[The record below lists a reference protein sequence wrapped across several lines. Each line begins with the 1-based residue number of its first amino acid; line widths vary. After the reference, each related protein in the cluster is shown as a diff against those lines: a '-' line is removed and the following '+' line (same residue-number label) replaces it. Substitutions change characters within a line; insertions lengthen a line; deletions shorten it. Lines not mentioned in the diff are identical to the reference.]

1 MNDAYLKL
9 LLEILI
15 AIAKNKKNPEAV
27 YPLLLENSDKLDQ
40 TFILTLQEWVI
51 EELQDA
57 DPDQSNQ
64 IASILYSFNKIISG
78 FPLGNRAL
86 NIEIAI
92 TCLKLALTVWTK
104 ESYAQNWAR
113 IQNSLG
119 VKYWR
124 RIQGE
129 TAENIET
136 AIAYYIEAL
145 SVYTPNAFPEKWAII
160 QMNLGNAYRN
170 CIKVEK
176 AENLETAITCY
187 TQALSIYTRNAF
199 PEKWAMTQMNLGAAY
214 LNRIQ
219 GEKAENLETA
229 ITCYTKA
236 LSVYTRNAFPQD
248 WATTQ
253 NNLGNA
259 YLNRIQGEK
268 AQNLETAITCFNAA
282 LSIRT
287 RNDLPLDWSHTQD
300 NLGNAYLNRIQGET
314 AENIETAITCF
325 NAALS
330 IRTRNDLPLDWSHTQ
345 DNLGNAYLNRIQGET
360 AENIETAITCFNAAL
375 SIRTRNNLPLDWAW
389 TKMNLGNAYLNRIQ
403 GETAQNIETAIACYT
418 EALSVYTRNA
428 FPQQWAMTQENLA
441 YAYGDLGKSDEK
453 IRCLKLSL
461 EVFTPASFP
470 LNCLKAGRNLGN
482 SGYNTEQWETAIQGY
497 GAAIEAVEQLCEW
510 VSSPRRRQQVL
521 VDALDVYEKMVQ
533 ACLKGG
539 REDLALTTIERSK
552 SRSLVQMITDITL
565 EPKTA
570 TDEQLQRFRALRRQL
585 LVLSQLW
592 EGEII
597 DSSSGDDPTPQPA
610 TPPTPRARGARN
622 GEQEVSV
629 SQESNPKVPL
639 SNGDLGGSPQVKPD
653 LEESPQVPLSKGDL
667 GGTPKVP
674 LSKGDLGGNLNTQ
687 RQNLQQQL
695 NELLTEID
703 EPEFLLTQK
712 VQPITV
718 AEIQTL
724 LDQQTVILEWHIGT
738 QETSGFQTFIISHN
752 SLQVEEFTPT
762 EWQTL
767 DAWKEEYLQDY
778 RQPSWTENLAGRL
791 QKLGEILRL
800 DDILDKI
807 PPQCQ
812 TLILIPHR
820 FLHLFPLHALK
831 AKRNNDNS
839 KQYLLDLFPE
849 GVSYVPSCLLLRQ
862 LKQRQRPAASET
874 SPWFGIQNPTQDLRY
889 TQVEVE
895 QIKQPFDPNTLIL
908 EGQQATKA
916 KLFHPETLAKLA
928 QSEYLH
934 FSCHGSFN
942 DKNPLYSALILA
954 PEIAGETV
962 LNPETNHKDR
972 FVMLRD
978 GRRFDTVTQGL
989 TLGEIFA
996 KLELPFCRLVGL
1008 SACETSLIDASQ
1020 MLDEYIGLPMA
1031 FLYAGSLSVISSL
1044 WCVDDF
1050 ATAFL
1055 MIRFYQNLPKENNS
1069 NVLALQ
1075 AAQDWFR
1082 KVSRDDFLTWLRNDL
1097 KLDED
1102 FVDNCEVRLLGGYPE
1117 HPFNQPLHWAPF
1129 AIIGL

>member
-1 MNDAYLKL
+1 MNLGTAYW
-9 LLEILI
+9 
-15 AIAKNKKNPEAV
+15 
-27 YPLLLENSDKLDQ
+27 D
-40 TFILTLQEWVI
+40 
-51 EELQDA
+51 
-57 DPDQSNQ
+57 
-64 IASILYSFNKIISG
+64 
-78 FPLGNRAL
+78 
-86 NIEIAI
+86 
-92 TCLKLALTVWTK
+92 
-104 ESYAQNWAR
+104 
-113 IQNSLG
+113 
-119 VKYWR
+119 

-129 TAENIET
+129 KAENIQT
-136 AIAYYIEAL
+136 AIACYTEALSVFTPKDFPQDWAITQMNLGIAYRNRIEGETAQNLETVIAYFTKALSVLTPKAFPQEWAMTQVNLGVAYWDRIQGEKAQNIENAIACYTEAL
-145 SVYTPNAFPEKWAII
+145 SVYTRKDFP
-160 QMNLGNAYRN
+160 QD
-170 CIKVEK
+170 
-176 AENLETAITCY
+176 
-187 TQALSIYTRNAF
+187 
-199 PEKWAMTQMNLGAAY
+199 WAMTQMNLGVAY
-214 LNRIQ
+214 
-219 GEKAENLETA
+219 T
-229 ITCYTKA
+229 
-236 LSVYTRNAFPQD
+236 S
-248 WATTQ
+248 
-253 NNLGNA
+253 
-259 YLNRIQGEK
+259 RIQGEK
-268 AQNLETAITCFNAA
+268 AQNLETAIAYFTKA
-282 LSIRT
+282 LSVLT
-287 RNDLPLDWSHTQD
+287 PKAFPQEWAMTQV
-300 NLGNAYLNRIQGET
+300 NLGVAYSDRIQGEK
-314 AENIETAITCF
+314 AENIEKAIACY
-325 NAALS
+325 NQALS
-330 IRTRNDLPLDWSHTQ
+330 VLTRNTFPQYWAKTKIC
-345 DNLGNAYLNRIQGET
+345 LGSAYWDRIQGE
-360 AENIETAITCFNAAL
+360 
-375 SIRTRNNLPLDWAW
+375 
-389 TKMNLGNAYLNRIQ
+389 K
-403 GETAQNIETAIACYT
+403 AQNIETAIAYFT
-418 EALSVYTRNA
+418 QALSVLTRKD
-428 FPQQWAMTQENLA
+428 FPQDWAMTQNNLGEAYSDHIRGEKAENL
-441 YAYGDLGKSDEK
+441 EK
-453 IRCLKLSL
+453 AIACYKDAL
-461 EVFTPASFP
+461 EVRQPQAFP
-470 LNCLKAGRNLGN
+470 LDCLNTGRKLGNLG
-482 SGYNTEQWETAIQGY
+482 YKTEQWETAIQGY

-521 VDALDVYEKMVQ
+521 VDALDVYESMVQ
-533 ACLKGG
+533 ACLKAG

-570 TDEQLQRFRALRRQL
+570 TDEQLQRFRGLRRQL

-597 DSSSGDDPTPQPA
+597 DRSSGDDLTPQPA
-610 TPPTPRARGARN
+610 PPPTPRARGARN
-622 GEQEVSV
+622 GEQEVPV

-674 LSKGDLGGNLNTQ
+674 LSNGDLGSNLNTQ

-695 NELLTEID
+695 NELLTEIN

-724 LDQQTVILEWHIGT
+724 LDQQTIILEWHIGT
-738 QETSGFQTFIISHN
+738 KKASGFQTFIISHN
-752 SLQVEEFTPT
+752 SLQVEEFTPD

-767 DAWKEEYLQDY
+767 DAWKQEYLQDY

-820 FLHLFPLHALK
+820 FLHLFPLHALA

-849 GVSYVPSCLLLRQ
+849 GVSYVPSCLLLRR
-862 LKQRQRPAASET
+862 LKQRQRPAASEI

-908 EGQQATKA
+908 EGQKATKT

-942 DKNPLYSALILA
+942 AKNPLYSALILA

-1008 SACETSLIDASQ
+1008 SACETGLIGASQ
-1020 MLDEYIGLPMA
+1020 ILDEYIGLPMA

-1075 AAQDWFR
+1075 AAQHWFR
-1082 KVSRDDFLTWLRNDL
+1082 KVSRDDFLTWLRDDL
-1097 KLDED
+1097 KLDKD
-1102 FVDNCEVRLLGGYPE
+1102 FVDNCEVRLLRGYPE

>member
-1 MNDAYLKL
+1 MNDVYLLL
-9 LLEILI
+9 LLEILT
-15 AIAKNKKNPEAV
+15 AIDENTDNPEAV
-27 YPLLLENSDKLDQ
+27 YPLLLENSAQLDQ
-40 TFILTLQEWVI
+40 TFILTLQEWTT
-51 EELQDA
+51 EQLQDA
-57 DPDQSNQ
+57 DPNQSYK
-64 IASILYSFNKIISG
+64 IASNLFSFNKIISK

-92 TCLKLALTVWTK
+92 TCLKLALTVWTR
-104 ESYAQNWAR
+104 ESYAQDWAL

-119 VKYWR
+119 IKYSD

-136 AIAYYIEAL
+136 AIACYTEAL
-145 SVYTPNAFPEKWAII
+145 SVRTRKAFPQE
-160 QMNLGNAYRN
+160 
-170 CIKVEK
+170 
-176 AENLETAITCY
+176 
-187 TQALSIYTRNAF
+187 
-199 PEKWAMTQMNLGAAY
+199 WAMTQMNLGVAY
-214 LNRIQ
+214 RDRIQGETAQNIENAIACYTEALSVYTPKAFPQDWARTQNNLGGAYWSRIQ
-219 GEKAENLETA
+219 GEKAENLEKAIACYTEALSVRTRKAFPQEWAMTQMNLGVAYSVRIQGETAQNIEKAIACYTEALSVYTRKDFPHYWARTQMNLGATYWSRIQGETAQNIEKA
-229 ITCYTKA
+229 ITCYTEALSVRTRKAFPQEWARTQMNLGNAYGTRILGETTENIEKAIACYTQA

-248 WATTQ
+248 WARTQ
-253 NNLGNA
+253 MNLGSA
-259 YLNRIQGEK
+259 YWSRIQGEK
-268 AQNLETAITCFNAA
+268 AE
-282 LSIRT
+282 
-287 RNDLPLDWSHTQD
+287 
-300 NLGNAYLNRIQGET
+300 
-314 AENIETAITCF
+314 
-325 NAALS
+325 
-330 IRTRNDLPLDWSHTQ
+330 
-345 DNLGNAYLNRIQGET
+345 
-360 AENIETAITCFNAAL
+360 
-375 SIRTRNNLPLDWAW
+375 
-389 TKMNLGNAYLNRIQ
+389 
-403 GETAQNIETAIACYT
+403 NIETAIACY
-418 EALSVYTRNA
+418 RNA
-428 FPQQWAMTQENLA
+428 
-441 YAYGDLGKSDEK
+441 
-453 IRCLKLSL
+453 L
-461 EVFTPASFP
+461 EVYQPQAFP
-470 LNCLKAGRNLGN
+470 LECLNTGRGLGN
-482 SGYNTEQWETAIQGY
+482 LGYNTEQWETAIHGY
-497 GAAIEAVEQLCEW
+497 NLAIEAVEQLCEW

-533 ACLKGG
+533 ACLKAG

-570 TDEQLQRFRALRRQL
+570 TDEQLQRFRGLRRQL

-597 DSSSGDDPTPQPA
+597 DSSSGDDLTPQPPSLRGNGEQDDL
-610 TPPTPRARGARN
+610 TPQPPSLQGN
-622 GEQEVSV
+622 GEQEVSGSDPLPSPRRRGAGGEVTEV
-629 SQESNPKVPL
+629 SGSNPLP
-639 SNGDLGGSPQVKPD
+639 SPRRRGAGGEVTQVSTENKTA
-653 LEESPQVPLSKGDL
+653 L
-667 GGTPKVP
+667 
-674 LSKGDLGGNLNTQ
+674 GDLGGNLNTQ

-695 NELLTEID
+695 NELLTEIN

-738 QETSGFQTFIISHN
+738 QEASGFQTFIISHN
-752 SLQVEEFTPT
+752 NLQVEEFTPA

-820 FLHLFPLHALK
+820 FLHLFPLHALE

-862 LKQRQRPAASET
+862 LKQRQRPAASEI

-942 DKNPLYSALILA
+942 AKNPLYSALILA

-962 LNPETNHKDR
+962 LNPETNNKNR

-996 KLELPFCRLVGL
+996 KLELPLCRLVGL

-1075 AAQDWFR
+1075 AAQHWFR
-1082 KVSRDDFLTWLRNDL
+1082 KVSRDDFLTWLRDDL
-1097 KLDED
+1097 KLDKD
-1102 FVDNCEVRLLGGYPE
+1102 FVDNCKVRLRRGYPE
-1117 HPFNQPLHWAPF
+1117 HPFNQPLYWAPF

>member
-1 MNDAYLKL
+1 MLGARGLDDLKC
-9 LLEILI
+9 IVFTMLI
-15 AIAKNKKNPEAV
+15 
-27 YPLLLENSDKLDQ
+27 
-40 TFILTLQEWVI
+40 
-51 EELQDA
+51 
-57 DPDQSNQ
+57 
-64 IASILYSFNKIISG
+64 
-78 FPLGNRAL
+78 PLGNRAL

-92 TCLKLALTVWTK
+92 TCLKLALTVWTR
-104 ESYAQNWAR
+104 ESYAQNWAG

-119 VKYWR
+119 V
-124 RIQGE
+124 
-129 TAENIET
+129 N
-136 AIAYYIEAL
+136 
-145 SVYTPNAFPEKWAII
+145 
-160 QMNLGNAYRN
+160 YR
-170 CIKVEK
+170 
-176 AENLETAITCY
+176 
-187 TQALSIYTRNAF
+187 
-199 PEKWAMTQMNLGAAY
+199 
-214 LNRIQ
+214 
-219 GEKAENLETA
+219 
-229 ITCYTKA
+229 
-236 LSVYTRNAFPQD
+236 
-248 WATTQ
+248 
-253 NNLGNA
+253 
-259 YLNRIQGEK
+259 
-268 AQNLETAITCFNAA
+268 
-282 LSIRT
+282 
-287 RNDLPLDWSHTQD
+287 
-300 NLGNAYLNRIQGET
+300 NRIQGET
-314 AENIETAITCF
+314 AENLENAIACF
-325 NAALS
+325 NEALS
-330 IRTRNDLPLDWSHTQ
+330 VFTRKAFPQYWATTQ
-345 DNLGNAYLNRIQGET
+345 MNLGAAYWSRIQGET
-360 AENIETAITCFNAAL
+360 AENLEN
-375 SIRTRNNLPLDWAW
+375 
-389 TKMNLGNAYLNRIQ
+389 
-403 GETAQNIETAIACYT
+403 AIACYT
-418 EALSVYTRNA
+418 EALSVRTRKD
-428 FPQQWAMTQENLA
+428 FPQQWAMTQMNLGLA
-441 YAYGDLGKSDEK
+441 YWDRIQGEKAQNIENAIACYTQALSVYTPKAFPQDWAMTQMNLGLAYSDRIQGEKAENIENAIACYTQALSVYTRKAFPQEWATTQMNLGTAYGVCIQGETAENIENAIACYTQALSVLTRKAFPQYWATTQMNLGTAYGGRIQGKKAQNLEK
-453 IRCLKLSL
+453 AIACYGNALEVYQPQAFPLDCLK
-461 EVFTPASFP
+461 T
-470 LNCLKAGRNLGN
+470 GRGLGYL
-482 SGYNTEQWETAIQGY
+482 GYDTEQWETAIQGY
-497 GAAIEAVEQLCEW
+497 GVAIEAVEQLCEW

-533 ACLKGG
+533 VCLKAG

-565 EPKTA
+565 EAKTA
-570 TDEQLQRFRALRRQL
+570 TDEQLQRFRGLRRQL

-597 DSSSGDDPTPQPA
+597 DSSSGDDLTPQPA

-639 SNGDLGGSPQVKPD
+639 SKGDLGGSPQVKPD

-674 LSKGDLGGNLNTQ
+674 LSNGDLGSNLNTQ
-687 RQNLQQQL
+687 RQHLQQQL

-738 QETSGFQTFIISHN
+738 QEASGFQTFIISHN

-767 DAWKEEYLQDY
+767 DAWKEDYLQDY

-820 FLHLFPLHALK
+820 FLHLFPLHALA

-862 LKQRQRPAASET
+862 LKQRQRPAASEI

-908 EGQQATKA
+908 EGQQATKT

-962 LNPETNHKDR
+962 LNPEKNHKDR

-1102 FVDNCEVRLLGGYPE
+1102 FVDNCEVRLRRSYPKQ
-1117 HPFNQPLHWAPF
+1117 PFNQPLHWAPF

>member
-1 MNDAYLKL
+1 MNDVYLLL
-9 LLEILI
+9 LLEILT
-15 AIAKNKKNPEAV
+15 AIDENTDNPEAV
-27 YPLLLENSDKLDQ
+27 YPLLLENSAQLDQ
-40 TFILTLQEWVI
+40 TFILTLQEWTT
-51 EELQDA
+51 EQLQDA
-57 DPDQSNQ
+57 DADQSNQ
-64 IASILYSFNKIISG
+64 IAFLLYLFDNIISG

-92 TCLKLALTVWTK
+92 TCLKLALTVWTR
-104 ESYAQNWAR
+104 ESNAQNWAA

-119 VKYWR
+119 
-124 RIQGE
+124 I
-129 TAENIET
+129 N
-136 AIAYYIEAL
+136 
-145 SVYTPNAFPEKWAII
+145 
-160 QMNLGNAYRN
+160 YRN
-170 CIKVEK
+170 CIQGEK
-176 AENLETAITCY
+176 AQNLETAIACY
-187 TQALSIYTRNAF
+187 TQALSVYTRKAF
-199 PEKWAMTQMNLGAAY
+199 PQDWAMTQMNLGAAY
-214 LNRIQ
+214 WDRIQ

-229 ITCYTKA
+229 IACYTEA
-236 LSVYTRNAFPQD
+236 LSVYTPNAFPQQ
-248 WATTQ
+248 WAMTQ
-253 NNLGNA
+253 MGLGVA
-259 YLNRIQGEK
+259 YSNRIQGEK
-268 AQNLETAITCFNAA
+268 AE
-282 LSIRT
+282 
-287 RNDLPLDWSHTQD
+287 
-300 NLGNAYLNRIQGET
+300 
-314 AENIETAITCF
+314 
-325 NAALS
+325 
-330 IRTRNDLPLDWSHTQ
+330 
-345 DNLGNAYLNRIQGET
+345 
-360 AENIETAITCFNAAL
+360 
-375 SIRTRNNLPLDWAW
+375 
-389 TKMNLGNAYLNRIQ
+389 
-403 GETAQNIETAIACYT
+403 NIETAIACYT
-418 EALSVYTRNA
+418 EALSVYTRKDFPQDWAMTQMNLGTAYWDRIQGEKAENIETAIACYTEALSVYTRKA
-428 FPQQWAMTQENLA
+428 FPQQWATTQNNLGTAYSDRIQGEKAENIENA
-441 YAYGDLGKSDEK
+441 ITCYGNALEV
-453 IRCLKLSL
+453 RQPQAFPLECLK
-461 EVFTPASFP
+461 T
-470 LNCLKAGRNLGN
+470 GRILGN
-482 SGYNTEQWETAIQGY
+482 LGYNTEQWETAIQGY
-497 GAAIEAVEQLCEW
+497 GATIEAVEQLCEW

-533 ACLKGG
+533 ACLKAG

-570 TDEQLQRFRALRRQL
+570 TDEQLQRFRGLRRQL

-597 DSSSGDDPTPQPA
+597 DSSSGDDLTPQPPSLLGNGEQDDL
-610 TPPTPRARGARN
+610 TPQPPSLLGN
-622 GEQEVSV
+622 GEQEVSGSNPLPSPPRRWAGGEVTPV
-629 SQESNPKVPL
+629 STENKTALGESPKVPL
-639 SNGDLGGSPQVKPD
+639 SN
-653 LEESPQVPLSKGDL
+653 
-667 GGTPKVP
+667 
-674 LSKGDLGGNLNTQ
+674 GDLGGNLNTQ

-738 QETSGFQTFIISHN
+738 QESSGFQTFIISHN
-752 SLQVEEFTPT
+752 SLQVEKFTPS

-820 FLHLFPLHALK
+820 FLHLFPLHALE

-839 KQYLLDLFPE
+839 KQYLLDLFPQ
-849 GVSYVPSCLLLRQ
+849 GVSYVPSCLLLQQ

-908 EGQQATKA
+908 EGQEATKA

-942 DKNPLYSALILA
+942 AKNPLYSALILA
-954 PEIAGETV
+954 PEIAGETG
-962 LNPETNHKDR
+962 LNPETNNKNR

-1082 KVSRDDFLTWLRNDL
+1082 KVSRDDFLTWLRHDL

-1102 FVDNCEVRLLGGYPE
+1102 FVDNCEVRLLGGYPK

>member
-1 MNDAYLKL
+1 MNDAYLQL
-9 LLEILI
+9 LLKILT
-15 AIAKNKKNPEAV
+15 AIAENTDNPEAV
-27 YPLLLENSDKLDQ
+27 YPLLQENSDQLDQ
-40 TFILTLQEWVI
+40 TFILTLQEWAT
-51 EELQDA
+51 EQLQDA
-57 DPDQSNQ
+57 DPDQSNK
-64 IASILYSFNKIISG
+64 IASDLYSFNLIISE

-92 TCLKLALTVWTK
+92 TCLKLALTVWTR
-104 ESYAQNWAR
+104 ESYAQDWAM

-119 VKYWR
+119 IAYGR

-129 TAENIET
+129 
-136 AIAYYIEAL
+136 
-145 SVYTPNAFPEKWAII
+145 K
-160 QMNLGNAYRN
+160 
-170 CIKVEK
+170 
-176 AENLETAITCY
+176 
-187 TQALSIYTRNAF
+187 
-199 PEKWAMTQMNLGAAY
+199 
-214 LNRIQ
+214 
-219 GEKAENLETA
+219 
-229 ITCYTKA
+229 
-236 LSVYTRNAFPQD
+236 
-248 WATTQ
+248 
-253 NNLGNA
+253 
-259 YLNRIQGEK
+259 
-268 AQNLETAITCFNAA
+268 
-282 LSIRT
+282 
-287 RNDLPLDWSHTQD
+287 
-300 NLGNAYLNRIQGET
+300 
-314 AENIETAITCF
+314 
-325 NAALS
+325 
-330 IRTRNDLPLDWSHTQ
+330 
-345 DNLGNAYLNRIQGET
+345 
-360 AENIETAITCFNAAL
+360 
-375 SIRTRNNLPLDWAW
+375 
-389 TKMNLGNAYLNRIQ
+389 
-403 GETAQNIETAIACYT
+403 AQNIETAIACYT
-418 EALSVYTRNA
+418 EALSVRTRNAFPQDWARTQMNLGTAYRVRIQGETAENIEKAIACYTEALSVRTRNA
-428 FPQQWAMTQENLA
+428 FPQQWATTQMNLGTAYSDRIQGEKAENIEDAIACHTEALSVFTRNAFPQDWAMTQMNLGIAYWDRIQGEKAENLENAIACYTEALSVRTRKAFPQNWARTQGNLGIA
-441 YAYGDLGKSDEK
+441 YWGRIRGETAQNLENAITCYTEALSVYTRKAFPQDWATTQMNLGTAYSDRIQGEK
-453 IRCLKLSL
+453 AQNLENAIACYRNAL
-461 EVFTPASFP
+461 EVYQPQAFP
-470 LNCLKAGRNLGN
+470 LDCLNTGRSLGN
-482 SGYNTEQWETAIQGY
+482 LAYNTEQWETAIQGY

-521 VDALDVYEKMVQ
+521 VDALDVYESMVQ
-533 ACLKGG
+533 ACLKAG

-570 TDEQLQRFRALRRQL
+570 TDEQLQRFRGLRRQL

-597 DSSSGDDPTPQPA
+597 DSSSGDDLTPQPPSLLGNGEQDDL
-610 TPPTPRARGARN
+610 TPQPPSLLGN
-622 GEQEVSV
+622 GEQEVSGSNPLPSPPRRWAGGEVTPV
-629 SQESNPKVPL
+629 STENKTALGESPKVPL
-639 SNGDLGGSPQVKPD
+639 SN
-653 LEESPQVPLSKGDL
+653 
-667 GGTPKVP
+667 
-674 LSKGDLGGNLNTQ
+674 GDLGGNLNTQ

-738 QETSGFQTFIISHN
+738 QESSGFQTFIISHN
-752 SLQVEEFTPT
+752 SLQVEKFTPS

-820 FLHLFPLHALK
+820 FLHLFPLHALE

-839 KQYLLDLFPE
+839 KQYLLDLFPQ
-849 GVSYVPSCLLLRQ
+849 GVSYVPSCLLLQQ

-908 EGQQATKA
+908 EGQEATKA

-942 DKNPLYSALILA
+942 AKNPLYSALILA
-954 PEIAGETV
+954 PEIAGETG
-962 LNPETNHKDR
+962 LNPETNNKNR

-1082 KVSRDDFLTWLRNDL
+1082 KVSRDDFLTWLRHDL

-1102 FVDNCEVRLLGGYPE
+1102 FVDNCEVRLLGGYPK

>member
-1 MNDAYLKL
+1 
-9 LLEILI
+9 
-15 AIAKNKKNPEAV
+15 
-27 YPLLLENSDKLDQ
+27 
-40 TFILTLQEWVI
+40 
-51 EELQDA
+51 
-57 DPDQSNQ
+57 
-64 IASILYSFNKIISG
+64 
-78 FPLGNRAL
+78 
-86 NIEIAI
+86 
-92 TCLKLALTVWTK
+92 
-104 ESYAQNWAR
+104 
-113 IQNSLG
+113 
-119 VKYWR
+119 
-124 RIQGE
+124 
-129 TAENIET
+129 
-136 AIAYYIEAL
+136 
-145 SVYTPNAFPEKWAII
+145 
-160 QMNLGNAYRN
+160 MNLGTAY
-170 CIKVEK
+170 
-176 AENLETAITCY
+176 
-187 TQALSIYTRNAF
+187 
-199 PEKWAMTQMNLGAAY
+199 WD
-214 LNRIQ
+214 RIQ
-219 GEKAENLETA
+219 GEKAEN
-229 ITCYTKA
+229 
-236 LSVYTRNAFPQD
+236 
-248 WATTQ
+248 
-253 NNLGNA
+253 
-259 YLNRIQGEK
+259 IQ
-268 AQNLETAITCFNAA
+268 
-282 LSIRT
+282 
-287 RNDLPLDWSHTQD
+287 
-300 NLGNAYLNRIQGET
+300 
-314 AENIETAITCF
+314 
-325 NAALS
+325 
-330 IRTRNDLPLDWSHTQ
+330 
-345 DNLGNAYLNRIQGET
+345 
-360 AENIETAITCFNAAL
+360 
-375 SIRTRNNLPLDWAW
+375 
-389 TKMNLGNAYLNRIQ
+389 
-403 GETAQNIETAIACYT
+403 TAIACYT
-418 EALSVYTRNA
+418 EALSVFTPKDFPQDWAITQMNLGIAYRNRIEGETAQNLETVIAYFTKALSVLTPKA
-428 FPQQWAMTQENLA
+428 FPQEWAMTQVNLGVAYSDRIQGEKAENIEKAIACYNQALSVLTRNTFPQYWAKTKICLGSAYWDRIQGEKAQNIETAIAYFTQALSVLTRKDFPQDWAMTQNNLGEAYSDHIRGEKAENL
-441 YAYGDLGKSDEK
+441 EK
-453 IRCLKLSL
+453 AIACYKDAL
-461 EVFTPASFP
+461 EVRQPQAFP
-470 LNCLKAGRNLGN
+470 LDCLNTGRKLGNLG
-482 SGYNTEQWETAIQGY
+482 YKTEQWETAIQGY
-497 GAAIEAVEQLCEW
+497 RAAIEAVEQLCEW

-521 VDALDVYEKMVQ
+521 VDALDVYESMVQ
-533 ACLKGG
+533 ACLKAG

-570 TDEQLQRFRALRRQL
+570 TDEQLQRFRGLRRQL

-597 DSSSGDDPTPQPA
+597 ESSSGDDPTPQPA
-610 TPPTPRARGARN
+610 PPPTPRARGARN
-622 GEQEVSV
+622 GEQEVPV

-674 LSKGDLGGNLNTQ
+674 LSNGDLGSNLNTQ

-695 NELLTEID
+695 NELLTEIN

-791 QKLGEILRL
+791 KKLGEILRL

-820 FLHLFPLHALK
+820 FLHLFPLHALE

-996 KLELPFCRLVGL
+996 ILELPFCRLVGL

-1055 MIRFYQNLPKENNS
+1055 MIRFYQNLPKENNY

-1075 AAQDWFR
+1075 AAQHWFR
-1082 KVSRDDFLTWLRNDL
+1082 KVSRDEFLTWLRDDL
-1097 KLDED
+1097 KLDEE
-1102 FVDNCEVRLLGGYPE
+1102 FVDDCEVRLRRSYPK

>member
-1 MNDAYLKL
+1 MNDVYLLL
-9 LLEILI
+9 LLEILT
-15 AIAKNKKNPEAV
+15 AIDENTDNPEAV
-27 YPLLLENSDKLDQ
+27 YPLLLENSAQLDQ
-40 TFILTLQEWVI
+40 TFILTLQEWTT
-51 EELQDA
+51 EQLQDA
-57 DPDQSNQ
+57 DADQSNQ
-64 IASILYSFNKIISG
+64 IAFLLYLFDNIISG

-92 TCLKLALTVWTK
+92 TCLKLALTVWTR
-104 ESYAQNWAR
+104 ESNAQNWAA

-119 VKYWR
+119 
-124 RIQGE
+124 I
-129 TAENIET
+129 N
-136 AIAYYIEAL
+136 
-145 SVYTPNAFPEKWAII
+145 
-160 QMNLGNAYRN
+160 YRN
-170 CIKVEK
+170 CIQGEK
-176 AENLETAITCY
+176 AQNLETAIACY
-187 TQALSIYTRNAF
+187 TQALSVYTRKAF
-199 PEKWAMTQMNLGAAY
+199 PQDWAMTQMNLGAAY
-214 LNRIQ
+214 WDRIQ

-229 ITCYTKA
+229 IACYTEA
-236 LSVYTRNAFPQD
+236 LSVYTPNAFPQQ
-248 WATTQ
+248 WAMTQ
-253 NNLGNA
+253 MGLGVA
-259 YLNRIQGEK
+259 YSNRIQGEK
-268 AQNLETAITCFNAA
+268 AE
-282 LSIRT
+282 
-287 RNDLPLDWSHTQD
+287 
-300 NLGNAYLNRIQGET
+300 
-314 AENIETAITCF
+314 
-325 NAALS
+325 
-330 IRTRNDLPLDWSHTQ
+330 
-345 DNLGNAYLNRIQGET
+345 
-360 AENIETAITCFNAAL
+360 
-375 SIRTRNNLPLDWAW
+375 
-389 TKMNLGNAYLNRIQ
+389 
-403 GETAQNIETAIACYT
+403 NIETAIACYT
-418 EALSVYTRNA
+418 EALSVYTRKDFPQDWAMTQMNLGVAYSNRIQGEKAENIETAIACYTEALSVYTRKDFPQDWAMTQMNLGTAYWDRIQGEKAENIETAIACYTEALSVYTRKA
-428 FPQQWAMTQENLA
+428 FPQQWATTQNNLGTAYSDRIQGEKAENIENA
-441 YAYGDLGKSDEK
+441 ITCYGNALEV
-453 IRCLKLSL
+453 RQPQAFPLECLK
-461 EVFTPASFP
+461 T
-470 LNCLKAGRNLGN
+470 GRILGN
-482 SGYNTEQWETAIQGY
+482 LGYNTEQWETAIQGY
-497 GAAIEAVEQLCEW
+497 GATIEAVEQLCEW

-533 ACLKGG
+533 ACLKAG

-570 TDEQLQRFRALRRQL
+570 TDEQLQRFRGLRRQL

-597 DSSSGDDPTPQPA
+597 DSSSGDDLTPQPPSLLGNGEQDDL
-610 TPPTPRARGARN
+610 TPQPPSLLGN
-622 GEQEVSV
+622 GEQEVSGSNPLPSPPRRWAGGEVTPV
-629 SQESNPKVPL
+629 STENKTALGESPKVPL
-639 SNGDLGGSPQVKPD
+639 SN
-653 LEESPQVPLSKGDL
+653 
-667 GGTPKVP
+667 
-674 LSKGDLGGNLNTQ
+674 GDLGGNLNTQ

-738 QETSGFQTFIISHN
+738 QESSGFQTFIISHN
-752 SLQVEEFTPT
+752 SLQVEKFTPS

-820 FLHLFPLHALK
+820 FLHLFPLHALE

-839 KQYLLDLFPE
+839 KQYLLDLFPQ
-849 GVSYVPSCLLLRQ
+849 GVSYVPSCLLLQQ

-908 EGQQATKA
+908 EGQEATKA

-942 DKNPLYSALILA
+942 AKNPLYSALILA
-954 PEIAGETV
+954 PEIAGETG
-962 LNPETNHKDR
+962 LNPETNNKNR

-1082 KVSRDDFLTWLRNDL
+1082 KVSRDDFLTWLRHDL

-1102 FVDNCEVRLLGGYPE
+1102 FVDNCEVRLLGGYPK

>member
-1 MNDAYLKL
+1 
-9 LLEILI
+9 
-15 AIAKNKKNPEAV
+15 
-27 YPLLLENSDKLDQ
+27 
-40 TFILTLQEWVI
+40 
-51 EELQDA
+51 
-57 DPDQSNQ
+57 
-64 IASILYSFNKIISG
+64 
-78 FPLGNRAL
+78 
-86 NIEIAI
+86 
-92 TCLKLALTVWTK
+92 
-104 ESYAQNWAR
+104 
-113 IQNSLG
+113 
-119 VKYWR
+119 
-124 RIQGE
+124 
-129 TAENIET
+129 
-136 AIAYYIEAL
+136 
-145 SVYTPNAFPEKWAII
+145 
-160 QMNLGNAYRN
+160 
-170 CIKVEK
+170 
-176 AENLETAITCY
+176 
-187 TQALSIYTRNAF
+187 
-199 PEKWAMTQMNLGAAY
+199 
-214 LNRIQ
+214 
-219 GEKAENLETA
+219 
-229 ITCYTKA
+229 
-236 LSVYTRNAFPQD
+236 
-248 WATTQ
+248 
-253 NNLGNA
+253 
-259 YLNRIQGEK
+259 
-268 AQNLETAITCFNAA
+268 
-282 LSIRT
+282 
-287 RNDLPLDWSHTQD
+287 
-300 NLGNAYLNRIQGET
+300 
-314 AENIETAITCF
+314 
-325 NAALS
+325 
-330 IRTRNDLPLDWSHTQ
+330 
-345 DNLGNAYLNRIQGET
+345 
-360 AENIETAITCFNAAL
+360 
-375 SIRTRNNLPLDWAW
+375 
-389 TKMNLGNAYLNRIQ
+389 
-403 GETAQNIETAIACYT
+403 
-418 EALSVYTRNA
+418 
-428 FPQQWAMTQENLA
+428 
-441 YAYGDLGKSDEK
+441 
-453 IRCLKLSL
+453 
-461 EVFTPASFP
+461 
-470 LNCLKAGRNLGN
+470 
-482 SGYNTEQWETAIQGY
+482 TAIQGY

-533 ACLKGG
+533 ACLKVG

-570 TDEQLQRFRALRRQL
+570 TDEQLQRFRGLRRQL

-597 DSSSGDDPTPQPA
+597 DSSSGDDLTPQPPSLRGNGEQDDL
-610 TPPTPRARGARN
+610 TPQPPSLQGN
-622 GEQEVSV
+622 GEQEVSG
-629 SQESNPKVPL
+629 SNPLPSPPRRGAGGEVTEVSGSDPL
-639 SNGDLGGSPQVKPD
+639 PSPRRRGAGGEVTQVSAENKTA
-653 LEESPQVPLSKGDL
+653 L
-667 GGTPKVP
+667 
-674 LSKGDLGGNLNTQ
+674 GDLGGNLNTQ

-738 QETSGFQTFIISHN
+738 QKASGFQTFIISHN

-820 FLHLFPLHALK
+820 FLHLFPLHALA

-849 GVSYVPSCLLLRQ
+849 GVSYVPSCLLLRR

-916 KLFHPETLAKLA
+916 QLFHPETLAKLA

-942 DKNPLYSALILA
+942 AKNPLYSALILA
-954 PEIAGETV
+954 PEIAGETI
-962 LNPETNHKDR
+962 LNPETNNKNR

-989 TLGEIFA
+989 TLREIFA
-996 KLELPFCRLVGL
+996 ILELPLCRLVGL

-1069 NVLALQ
+1069 NILALQ

-1082 KVSRDDFLTWLRNDL
+1082 KVSRDDFLTWLRHDL

-1102 FVDNCEVRLLGGYPE
+1102 FVDNCEVRLRRGYPE

>member
-1 MNDAYLKL
+1 MNDAYLQL
-9 LLEILI
+9 LLEILK
-15 AIAKNKKNPEAV
+15 AIAKNKKNPKAV
-27 YPLLLENSDKLDQ
+27 YPLLEENSDQLDQ
-40 TFILTLQEWVI
+40 TFILTLQQWATEQ
-51 EELQDA
+51 LQDA
-57 DPDQSNQ
+57 DPDQSNK
-64 IASILYSFNKIISG
+64 IALNLYSFNYIISG

-92 TCLKLALTVWTK
+92 TCLKLALTVWTR
-104 ESYAQNWAR
+104 ESDAENWAM

-119 VKYWR
+119 INYWDR
-124 RIQGE
+124 IQGETSQNLENAIDCFNQASSVYTRKDFPQQWAMTQMNLGTAYVRRIQGETARNLENAIDCYKEALSVYTRKDFPQQWAMTQMNLGTAYWSRIQGE
-129 TAENIET
+129 TAENIEK
-136 AIAYYIEAL
+136 AIACCTEAL
-145 SVYTPNAFPEKWAII
+145 SVLTRKAFPQE
-160 QMNLGNAYRN
+160 
-170 CIKVEK
+170 
-176 AENLETAITCY
+176 
-187 TQALSIYTRNAF
+187 
-199 PEKWAMTQMNLGAAY
+199 WAMTQMGLGNAY
-214 LNRIQ
+214 STRIQ
-219 GEKAENLETA
+219 GEKAEN
-229 ITCYTKA
+229 I
-236 LSVYTRNAFPQD
+236 
-248 WATTQ
+248 
-253 NNLGNA
+253 
-259 YLNRIQGEK
+259 
-268 AQNLETAITCFNAA
+268 
-282 LSIRT
+282 
-287 RNDLPLDWSHTQD
+287 
-300 NLGNAYLNRIQGET
+300 
-314 AENIETAITCF
+314 EN
-325 NAALS
+325 
-330 IRTRNDLPLDWSHTQ
+330 
-345 DNLGNAYLNRIQGET
+345 
-360 AENIETAITCFNAAL
+360 
-375 SIRTRNNLPLDWAW
+375 
-389 TKMNLGNAYLNRIQ
+389 
-403 GETAQNIETAIACYT
+403 AIACYT
-418 EALSVYTRNA
+418 EALSVYTRKA
-428 FPQQWAMTQENLA
+428 FPQQWAMTQMNLGGAYGRRIQGEKAENLENA
-441 YAYGDLGKSDEK
+441 IACYHNA
-453 IRCLKLSL
+453 L
-461 EVFTPASFP
+461 EVFQPQAFP
-470 LNCLKAGRNLGN
+470 LDCLMTGRILGYL
-482 SGYNTEQWETAIQGY
+482 GYNTEQWETAIQGY

-521 VDALDVYEKMVQ
+521 VDALDVYESMVQ
-533 ACLKGG
+533 ACLKAG

-570 TDEQLQRFRALRRQL
+570 TDEQLQRFRGLRRQL

-597 DSSSGDDPTPQPA
+597 DRSSGDDLTPQP
-610 TPPTPRARGARN
+610 PSLRGN
-622 GEQEVSV
+622 GEQEVSG
-629 SQESNPKVPL
+629 SNPLPSPRRRGAGGEVTQVSTDNKTAL
-639 SNGDLGGSPQVKPD
+639 GDLGS
-653 LEESPQVPLSKGDL
+653 
-667 GGTPKVP
+667 
-674 LSKGDLGGNLNTQ
+674 NLNTQ

-767 DAWKEEYLQDY
+767 DAWKQEYLQDY

-820 FLHLFPLHALK
+820 FLHLFPLHALE

-942 DKNPLYSALILA
+942 AKNPLYSALILA
-954 PEIAGETV
+954 PEIAGETR
-962 LNPETNHKDR
+962 LNPETNNKNR

-1102 FVDNCEVRLLGGYPE
+1102 FVDNCEVRLRRSYPK

>member
-1 MNDAYLKL
+1 
-9 LLEILI
+9 
-15 AIAKNKKNPEAV
+15 
-27 YPLLLENSDKLDQ
+27 
-40 TFILTLQEWVI
+40 T
-51 EELQDA
+51 
-57 DPDQSNQ
+57 
-64 IASILYSFNKIISG
+64 
-78 FPLGNRAL
+78 
-86 NIEIAI
+86 
-92 TCLKLALTVWTK
+92 
-104 ESYAQNWAR
+104 
-113 IQNSLG
+113 
-119 VKYWR
+119 
-124 RIQGE
+124 
-129 TAENIET
+129 
-136 AIAYYIEAL
+136 EAL
-145 SVYTPNAFPEKWAII
+145 SVFTRKAFS
-160 QMNLGNAYRN
+160 QD
-170 CIKVEK
+170 
-176 AENLETAITCY
+176 
-187 TQALSIYTRNAF
+187 
-199 PEKWAMTQMNLGAAY
+199 WAMTQNNLGIAY
-214 LNRIQ
+214 WSRIQ
-219 GEKAENLETA
+219 GEKAEN
-229 ITCYTKA
+229 I
-236 LSVYTRNAFPQD
+236 
-248 WATTQ
+248 
-253 NNLGNA
+253 
-259 YLNRIQGEK
+259 EK
-268 AQNLETAITCFNAA
+268 
-282 LSIRT
+282 
-287 RNDLPLDWSHTQD
+287 
-300 NLGNAYLNRIQGET
+300 
-314 AENIETAITCF
+314 
-325 NAALS
+325 
-330 IRTRNDLPLDWSHTQ
+330 
-345 DNLGNAYLNRIQGET
+345 
-360 AENIETAITCFNAAL
+360 
-375 SIRTRNNLPLDWAW
+375 
-389 TKMNLGNAYLNRIQ
+389 
-403 GETAQNIETAIACYT
+403 AIACYT
-418 EALSVYTRNA
+418 EALSVYTRKA
-428 FPQQWAMTQENLA
+428 FPQDWAMTQNNLGIAYWSRIQGEKAENIETAIACYRNALEVYQPQA
-441 YAYGDLGKSDEK
+441 FPLD
-453 IRCLKLSL
+453 CLK
-461 EVFTPASFP
+461 T
-470 LNCLKAGRNLGN
+470 GRGLGYL
-482 SGYNTEQWETAIQGY
+482 GYNTEQWETAIQGY

-533 ACLKGG
+533 ACLKVG

-570 TDEQLQRFRALRRQL
+570 TDEQLQRFRGLRRQL

-597 DSSSGDDPTPQPA
+597 DSSSGDDLTPQPPSLRGNGEQDDL
-610 TPPTPRARGARN
+610 TPQPPSLQGN
-622 GEQEVSV
+622 GEQEVSG
-629 SQESNPKVPL
+629 SNPLPSPPRRGAGGEVTEVSGSDPL
-639 SNGDLGGSPQVKPD
+639 PSPRRRGAGGEVTQVSAENKTA
-653 LEESPQVPLSKGDL
+653 L
-667 GGTPKVP
+667 
-674 LSKGDLGGNLNTQ
+674 GDLGGNLNTQ

-738 QETSGFQTFIISHN
+738 QKASGFQTFIISHN

-820 FLHLFPLHALK
+820 FLHLFPLHALA

-849 GVSYVPSCLLLRQ
+849 GVSYVPSCLLLRR

-916 KLFHPETLAKLA
+916 QLFHPETLAKLA

-962 LNPETNHKDR
+962 LNPETNNKNR

-989 TLGEIFA
+989 TLREIFA
-996 KLELPFCRLVGL
+996 ILELPLCRLVGL

-1069 NVLALQ
+1069 NILALQ

-1082 KVSRDDFLTWLRNDL
+1082 KVSRDDFLTWLRHDL

-1102 FVDNCEVRLLGGYPE
+1102 FVDNCEVRLRRGYPE

>member
-1 MNDAYLKL
+1 MNDAYLQL
-9 LLEILI
+9 LLKILK
-15 AIAKNKKNPEAV
+15 AIIENTDNPEAV

-40 TFILTLQEWVI
+40 TFILTLQEWAT
-51 EELQDA
+51 EQLQDA
-57 DPDQSNQ
+57 DPDQSYK
-64 IASILYSFNKIISG
+64 IASNLYLFDNIISG

-92 TCLKLALTVWTK
+92 TCLKLALTVCTR
-104 ESYAQNWAR
+104 ESNAQNWAL

-119 VKYWR
+119 V
-124 RIQGE
+124 
-129 TAENIET
+129 N
-136 AIAYYIEAL
+136 
-145 SVYTPNAFPEKWAII
+145 
-160 QMNLGNAYRN
+160 YR
-170 CIKVEK
+170 
-176 AENLETAITCY
+176 
-187 TQALSIYTRNAF
+187 
-199 PEKWAMTQMNLGAAY
+199 
-214 LNRIQ
+214 
-219 GEKAENLETA
+219 
-229 ITCYTKA
+229 
-236 LSVYTRNAFPQD
+236 
-248 WATTQ
+248 
-253 NNLGNA
+253 
-259 YLNRIQGEK
+259 
-268 AQNLETAITCFNAA
+268 
-282 LSIRT
+282 
-287 RNDLPLDWSHTQD
+287 
-300 NLGNAYLNRIQGET
+300 
-314 AENIETAITCF
+314 
-325 NAALS
+325 
-330 IRTRNDLPLDWSHTQ
+330 
-345 DNLGNAYLNRIQGET
+345 
-360 AENIETAITCFNAAL
+360 
-375 SIRTRNNLPLDWAW
+375 
-389 TKMNLGNAYLNRIQ
+389 NRIQ
-403 GETAQNIETAIACYT
+403 GETAQNIETAIACFTEALSVRTRKAFPQDWAMTQVNLGNAYGNRIQGEKAENLETAIACYTQALSVRTRKAFPQDWAMTQMNLGNAYSDRIQGEKAENIETAIACYTEALSVRTRKAFPQDWAMTQMNLGTAYGRRIQGEKAENIETAIACYT
-418 EALSVYTRNA
+418 EALSVYTPKA
-428 FPQQWAMTQENLA
+428 FPEDWAITQMNLGT
-441 YAYGDLGKSDEK
+441 AYGRRIQGEKAENIETAITCYLDCLNTGRGLG
-453 IRCLKLSL
+453 
-461 EVFTPASFP
+461 
-470 LNCLKAGRNLGN
+470 NLG
-482 SGYNTEQWETAIQGY
+482 YDTQQWETAIHGY
-497 GAAIEAVEQLCEW
+497 NLTIEAVEQLCEL

-521 VDALDVYEKMVQ
+521 VNALDVYEKMVQ
-533 ACLKGG
+533 ACLKAG

-570 TDEQLQRFRALRRQL
+570 TDEQLQRFRGLRRQL

-597 DSSSGDDPTPQPA
+597 DRSSGDDLTPQPPSLRGNGEQDDL
-610 TPPTPRARGARN
+610 TPQPPSLQGN
-622 GEQEVSV
+622 GEQEVSGSDPLPSPRRRGAGGEVTEV
-629 SQESNPKVPL
+629 SSENKTAL
-639 SNGDLGGSPQVKPD
+639 GDLGS
-653 LEESPQVPLSKGDL
+653 
-667 GGTPKVP
+667 
-674 LSKGDLGGNLNTQ
+674 NLNTQ

-695 NELLTEID
+695 NELLTEIN

-738 QETSGFQTFIISHN
+738 QEASGFQTFIISHN
-752 SLQVEEFTPT
+752 NLQVEEFTPT

-820 FLHLFPLHALK
+820 FLHLFPLHALE

-839 KQYLLDLFPE
+839 KQYLLDLFPQ

-962 LNPETNHKDR
+962 LNPEINHKDR